1 MRTLNLRLAGI
12 LIAITI
18 VFGAGVYFL
27 HGYQQKR
34 NAVFFLEQ
42 ADVAKQQYDKAHEE
56 KKTEEEEKALEQ
68 QLKYLQWYISFRPD
82 DLKAIEQLALILAD
96 RVNNPRTYMQAYSL
110 LDKVVRDDS
119 SRNKARRKLIQLA
132 ILGERFSDAH
142 YHLSNLLNETA
153 DDPELLDLLG
163 QCQEGMGENAAAAES
178 YNKAIESSP
187 KLLDTYWRL
196 ASLLRVRLERPAE
209 ADKSMQK
216 LVENNPD
223 STKAYVY
230 RGNYLRSIGSTE
242 EAMKTSE
249 QALEISAD
257 DQDALLLA
265 AQCAMASG
273 DLVKARKYAEHCL
286 ENHRDIGIIYTVLA
300 EIFLRGEDR
309 EKAIDILDQG
319 LKETKNAAPI
329 LWFKANLLIDNENVD
344 QAKETIKKIRATE
357 YPKPLVDYLDAR
369 VVFLQKN
376 WAEASRQLEK
386 VRPSMSAY
394 PQFVKQVDLWLG
406 YCYGKLNNSDQ
417 EIRAYQRALAIDPFF
432 ATARQ
437 YLTDALVKSGRF
449 EEAIQEYIKLAKMG
463 ALPPSGLIA
472 LANAMIRQ
480 TLQKDVNE
488 RQWGPVEQALANAE
502 QRNPGV
508 LQIDLLRAEILH
520 AQDKNAEAEKILL
533 KAVEKY
539 PRQIDCWNALLTMVA
554 VQKKW
559 EQAETILG
567 NFEKYFGDTVDVR
580 SIKAEY
586 FIQRYGPKAGEN
598 LMRLTENT
606 ANFSDA
612 ELVRLWGG
620 LLNAARR
627 INDKEVAQHM
637 LDLLAQK
644 DVKNLDIQYLR
655 MEQAANAGDIPTLE
669 ITLADVEKI
678 EGQGPLWLVGQARL
692 LILKAKDSD
701 PDKLDEALGCL
712 MKAHELRP
720 SWSRVYLL
728 IGSIYDTQKK
738 YVRALTNLREAINLG
753 ERNPAIVHRVVQLLF
768 QQQNYKDA
776 DKLLRQLDH
785 EQVPFT
791 IELTRMWV
799 QLLLRQD
806 EFDLAATKAREAVS
820 SKTDE
825 YHD

>member
-209 ADKSMQK
+209 ADKAMQK

-394 PQFVKQVDLWLG
+394 PQFVKRV
-406 YCYGKLNNSDQ
+406 NQ
-417 EIRAYQRALAIDPFF
+417 E
-432 ATARQ
+432 
-437 YLTDALVKSGRF
+437 
-449 EEAIQEYIKLAKMG
+449 
-463 ALPPSGLIA
+463 
-472 LANAMIRQ
+472 
-480 TLQKDVNE
+480 
-488 RQWGPVEQALANAE
+488 
-502 QRNPGV
+502 
-508 LQIDLLRAEILH
+508 
-520 AQDKNAEAEKILL
+520 
-533 KAVEKY
+533 
-539 PRQIDCWNALLTMVA
+539 
-554 VQKKW
+554 
-559 EQAETILG
+559 
-567 NFEKYFGDTVDVR
+567 
-580 SIKAEY
+580 
-586 FIQRYGPKAGEN
+586 
-598 LMRLTENT
+598 
-606 ANFSDA
+606 
-612 ELVRLWGG
+612 
-620 LLNAARR
+620 
-627 INDKEVAQHM
+627 
-637 LDLLAQK
+637 
-644 DVKNLDIQYLR
+644 
-655 MEQAANAGDIPTLE
+655 
-669 ITLADVEKI
+669 
-678 EGQGPLWLVGQARL
+678 
-692 LILKAKDSD
+692 
-701 PDKLDEALGCL
+701 
-712 MKAHELRP
+712 
-720 SWSRVYLL
+720 
-728 IGSIYDTQKK
+728 
-738 YVRALTNLREAINLG
+738 
-753 ERNPAIVHRVVQLLF
+753 
-768 QQQNYKDA
+768 
-776 DKLLRQLDH
+776 
-785 EQVPFT
+785 
-791 IELTRMWV
+791 
-799 QLLLRQD
+799 
-806 EFDLAATKAREAVS
+806 
-820 SKTDE
+820 
-825 YHD
+825 